1 MLDIKL
7 ITANAEDV
15 KKNLS
20 QRNPSYGAMI
30 EEVYALNAGYK
41 KILAAVEEL
50 RSKRNDLSKQVGVLR
65 RDKPAEAE
73 KMMARVSAMKEEMAA
88 KEISLEDFKKK
99 IDDLLLNIP
108 NLPDA
113 SVPEGKDE
121 TSNKEVRRAGRI
133 PQFNFKPLDH
143 HSVGENL
150 GILDF
155 ETAATLSGSRFSL
168 LRGDGAKLERAIIN
182 YFLDTHAKNGYT
194 EIVPPAVVNENIL
207 VGTGQ
212 LPKFREDMY
221 ALEGDPKQ
229 FLISTAEIP
238 LTNLNR
244 GKILPSEN
252 LPLKYT
258 ACTPCFR
265 KESGAYGKDTR
276 GLIRNHQFDKVE
288 LVMISDQKNSFEN
301 LEIMTANAEAVLS
314 GLGLAYR
321 VVLLCAGDMGFSSAK
336 TYDIEVWLPSENRY
350 REISSVS
357 NCTDFQARRMN
368 LRYKT
373 ADGKPQFVHTLNG
386 SGVAVGRTLAAVL
399 ENYQQADGSVV
410 IPPALVPYFGKDKIV
425 K

>member
-7 ITANAEDV
+7 IAADAEKI
-15 KKNLS
+15 KKTLS
-20 QRNPSYGAMI
+20 LRNPSYGAMI
-30 EEVYALNAGYK
+30 DDVAALNAEYK
-41 KILAAVEEL
+41 KVLARVEEL

-73 KMMARVSAMKEEMAA
+73 KIMAEVAAIKDEMTA
-88 KEISLEDFKKK
+88 KEVSLEDFKSK
-99 IDDLLLNIP
+99 IENLLLNIP

-121 TSNKEVRRAGRI
+121 TFNKEVRRAGVI
-133 PQFNFKPLDH
+133 PAFDFKPLDH

-155 ETAATLSGSRFSL
+155 ETAAALSGSRFSL

-182 YFLDTHAKNGYT
+182 YFLDTHAKSGYT
-194 EIVPPAVVNENIL
+194 EVVPPAVVNENIL

-221 ALEGDPKQ
+221 ALEGEPKQ

-244 GKILPSEN
+244 GKILDAEK

-301 LEIMTANAEAVLS
+301 LETMTANAEAVLS

-321 VVLLCAGDMGFSSAK
+321 VVLLSSGDMGFSSAK
-336 TYDIEVWLPSENRY
+336 TYDIEVWLPSENKY
-350 REISSVS
+350 REISSCS

-368 LRYKT
+368 LRYKNS
-373 ADGKPQFVHTLNG
+373 DGKPQFAHTLNG
-386 SGVAVGRTLAAVL
+386 SGVAVGRTLAAIL
-399 ENYQQADGSVV
+399 ENYQNADGSVT
-410 IPPALVPYFGKDKIV
+410 IPPALRPYFGKDKIT

>member
-7 ITANAEDV
+7 ITSNTEEI
-15 KKNLS
+15 KKTIS
-20 QRNPSYGAMI
+20 QRDASYGAVI
-30 EEVYALNAGYK
+30 DEVCALNAEYK
-41 KILAAVEEL
+41 KILARVEEL
-50 RSKRNDLSKQVGVLR
+50 RSKRNELSKHVGVLR

-73 KMMARVSAMKEEMAA
+73 KMMAEVTAMKNEMAA
-88 KEISLEDFKKK
+88 KETSLEEYKKK
-99 IDDLLLNIP
+99 IETLLLNIP
-108 NLPDA
+108 NLPH
-113 SVPEGKDE
+113 STVPAGKNE
-121 TSNKEVRRAGRI
+121 TENKEVRRAGSA
-133 PQFNFKPLDH
+133 PNFNFKPLDH
-143 HSVGENL
+143 HAVGENL

-155 ETAATLSGSRFSL
+155 ETAASLSGSRFSL

-182 YFLDTHAKNGYT
+182 YFLDTHAKKGYT

-221 ALEGDPKQ
+221 ALEGEPKQ

-244 GKILPSEN
+244 GKILAAEN
-252 LPLKYT
+252 LPLKYV

-288 LVMISDQKNSFEN
+288 LVMISDQQKSFEC
-301 LEIMTANAEAVLS
+301 LETMTANAEAVLS

-321 VVLLCAGDMGFSSAK
+321 TVLLCTGDMGFSSAK
-336 TYDIEVWLPSENRY
+336 TYDIEVWMPSENRY
-350 REISSVS
+350 REISSCS

-373 ADGKPQFVHTLNG
+373 GDGKPEFVHTLNG
-386 SGVAVGRTLAAVL
+386 SGVAVGRTLAAIL
-399 ENYQQADGSVV
+399 ENYQTVDGSVIV
-410 IPPALVPYFGKDKIV
+410 PPALVPYFGKDKIT